1 MSTVLGPIETPVSW
15 IMVMFHSLFSPIFGE
30 NSGWSWG
37 LAIVGLVVVIRVL
50 LIPLFVKQIHATRGI
65 QLLQPEIK
73 KLQEKYKNDRER
85 QSQELMKLY
94 RDTGTN
100 PLSSC
105 LPILAQAPIFFA
117 LFRVLNGLGGDR
129 PRGLG
134 VLRGR
139 DDLVQSAHEAS
150 IFGAKISET
159 FLGADSAAAKL
170 VALVMIAL
178 MSASTFITQKQLM
191 TKNMPAASMD
201 NPFMRQQQVMLY
213 LFPVI
218 FAVTGV
224 NFPIGV
230 LLYWL
235 TTNVWSMG
243 QQFYVIQYM
252 PAPGSIAA
260 ENLERRRA
268 AKARKRG
275 LEPPAA
281 DAPAA
286 ATDES
291 GNDGSR
297 PTPSGGPATG
307 LSKQRQQPRRKP
319 RDKRKGAPTTP
330 PSAGTAGHE
339 PGDDNPAAAAL

>member
-1 MSTVLGPIETPVSW
+1 MSTILGPIETAVSW
-15 IMVMFHSLFSPIFGE
+15 IMVMFHSLFSPVFGAS
-30 NSGWSWG
+30 SGWAWG
-37 LAIVGLVVVIRVL
+37 LSIVGLVVVIRIL
-50 LIPLFVKQIHATRGI
+50 LIPLFVKQINAMRGM

-94 RDTGTN
+94 RETGTN

-105 LPILAQAPIFFA
+105 LPVLAQAPIFFA

-129 PRGLG
+129 PKGLG

-139 DDLVQSAHEAS
+139 EDLVQSAHEAS

-159 FLGADSAAAKL
+159 FLRADTAAAKV
-170 VALVMIAL
+170 VALVLILL
-178 MSASTFITQKQLM
+178 MSASTFVTQRQLM

-201 NPFMRQQQVMLY
+201 NPFMRQQKVMLY

-243 QQFYVIQYM
+243 QQAYVIKRM
-252 PAPGSIAA
+252 PPVNLNPGKRGPADETKPAAKTVKTGTGTAPGTTTAA
-260 ENLERRRA
+260 PSAPATITRTPGATPKAANSAAGNRRPSG
-268 AKARKRG
+268 ARKNKSRRG
-275 LEPPAA
+275 
-281 DAPAA
+281 
-286 ATDES
+286 
-291 GNDGSR
+291 G
-297 PTPSGGPATG
+297 
-307 LSKQRQQPRRKP
+307 RR
-319 RDKRKGAPTTP
+319 
-330 PSAGTAGHE
+330 
-339 PGDDNPAAAAL
+339 